1 MSEILSIEKLREMA
15 NPIIL
20 IPNFD
25 NTGYINIRVQRPKL
39 LKMAAEGKIPNHLMN
54 IAATM
59 VNGRPL
65 EKRKE
70 LTPEEYIKEING
82 AMELYCRA
90 CMIEP
95 TYDEMEDILT
105 DDQKATIFNW
115 GLGEVQVLDSFRTD
129 KEDGT
134 GNNNGKAL
142 PKKAKRDS

>member
-15 NPIIL
+15 NPIIK

-25 NTGYINIRVQRPKL
+25 NTGYIKVRVQRPKL
-39 LKMAAEGKIPNHLMN
+39 LTMAAEGKIPNHLMN

-105 DDQKATIFNW
+105 DDQKATIFAW
-115 GLGEVQVLDSFRTD
+115 GLGEVQVLDSFRTN
-129 KEDGT
+129 EGDGT
-134 GNNNGKAL
+134 SNNNGKTL
-142 PKKAKRDS
+142 QEKAK